1 MPHRDGFSIIELML
15 VVVIIGILAAIAIPN
30 YIAMQVRAK
39 EAAVMEAA
47 HAVQMAAED
56 FAVSNEGLYSDQTA
70 DLTPLL
76 PGGVLV
82 ENAFTNAA
90 TEPQFGAA
98 AATPGQVGIVG
109 QVHAGAVIGY
119 TMTGWGKDGLLF
131 VRTNGS

>member
-1 MPHRDGFSIIELML
+1 MRHHDGFSLIELML

-30 YIAMQVRAK
+30 YVAMQARAK

-56 FAVSNEGLYSDQTA
+56 FAVSNEGLYSDQAA
-70 DLTPLL
+70 DLIPLF
-76 PGGVLV
+76 PGGILV
-82 ENAFTNAA
+82 ENAFTNTP

-98 AATPGQVGIVG
+98 ATTPGQVGIVG

-119 TMTGWGKDGLLF
+119 TMTGWGKDALLF
-131 VRTNGS
+131 TRTNGN